1 MINVSEG
8 NAGARHAHFAN
19 RLRIAAELVAFFV
32 VNAGSTVT
40 M

>member
-1 MINVSEG
+1 MSVKGTLVPVMHIFS
-8 NAGARHAHFAN
+8 R